1 MTSQPILI
9 IDDDAKVCEVVRQ
22 ALTPEGHAV
31 IEAATGWE
39 GLQAWEQYDPQLIIL
54 DSILP
59 RMSGLQVLEQI
70 RQKDET
76 PVVMLTRKSRADDKV
91 RAFELGADDCLSK
104 PFSNRELIVRV
115 KAVLRRAQ
123 RPPSS
128 AEPTELIVGD
138 LRLDLGLQR
147 VLLEDRTVALT
158 RMEFQILLELA
169 RAAGRILSREQLVI
183 AVWGPAYRHDRRV
196 LRSAIYRLRQKLERD
211 AAQPRYLRWRRDA
224 GYWLAVPEETRA

>member
-9 IDDDAKVCEVVRQ
+9 IDDDPDMREVVRQ
-22 ALTPEGHAV
+22 ALISEGHAV
-31 IEAATGWE
+31 IEAAAGWE

-59 RMSGLQVLEQI
+59 LMSGLQVLEQI

-76 PVVMLTRKSRADDKV
+76 PVVMLTSKSRADDKV

-123 RPPSS
+123 RLTSP

-147 VLLEDRTVALT
+147 VRLKDRTVVLT

-169 RAAGRILSREQLVI
+169 RAAGRIL
-183 AVWGPAYRHDRRV
+183 
-196 LRSAIYRLRQKLERD
+196 
-211 AAQPRYLRWRRDA
+211 
-224 GYWLAVPEETRA
+224 